1 MTVVSL
7 RERKKASTR
16 ERILTVACELFA
28 RRGIAAVTVEEIAA
42 DAEVGKGTVYN
53 YFAAKEDI
61 VVAFLIELDRDA
73 LETMALLPGD
83 GMNPAE
89 ALDMAAWSLLE
100 HKANYREFVRAFF
113 ARSFAPDNFAHE
125 TQAFQAELDTALGAL
140 FDRLMREGRGNPPSM
155 SHDEFVMS
163 FKTMHFGISAIWT
176 FEGPPFATARA
187 LCRRHM
193 ALLAKGLE
201 P

>member
-1 MTVVSL
+1 MTRVTL

-16 ERILTVACELFA
+16 ERILAAACELFE

-42 DAEVGKGTVYN
+42 AAEVGKGTVYN

-61 VVAFLIELDRDA
+61 VVSFLIELDREA
-73 LETMALLPGD
+73 LETMALLPAD
-83 GMNPAE
+83 GMDAAE
-89 ALDMAAWSLLE
+89 ALDAAAWSLLE
-100 HKANYREFVRAFF
+100 HKAPYREFVRAFF
-113 ARSFAPDNFAHE
+113 ARTFAPDNFAHE
-125 TQAFQAELDTALGAL
+125 TQQFQLLLDTALGAL
-140 FDRLMREGRGNPPSM
+140 FERLPLEDAGRPPAMSRE
-155 SHDEFVMS
+155 DFVMS
-163 FKTMHFGISAIWT
+163 FKTMHFGIGAVWT

-201 P
+201 S

>member
-1 MTVVSL
+1 MTAVSL
-7 RERKKASTR
+7 RARKKAGTR
-16 ERILTVACELFA
+16 ERILTAACELFA
-28 RRGIAAVTVEEIAA
+28 KRGIAAVTVDVIAA
-42 DAEVGKGTVYN
+42 AADVGKGTVYN
-53 YFAAKEDI
+53 YFSAKEDI

-83 GMNPAE
+83 GMNVADS
-89 ALDMAAWSLLE
+89 LDAAAWSLLE
-100 HKANYREFVRAFF
+100 HKAPYREFVRAFF

-125 TQAFQAELDTALGAL
+125 IQEFQAALDESLGAL
-140 FDRLMREGRGNPPSM
+140 FDRLSCEAAGAAPSM
-155 SHDEFVMS
+155 SRDDFVMS
-163 FKTMHFGISAIWT
+163 FKTMQFGISAIWT

-193 ALLAKGLE
+193 ALLAQGLE

>member
-1 MTVVSL
+1 MTVVRL
-7 RERKKASTR
+7 RERKKANTR

-42 DAEVGKGTVYN
+42 GAEVGKGTVYN

-61 VVAFLIELDRDA
+61 AVAFLIELDRDA

-89 ALDMAAWSLLE
+89 ALDMAAWSLLK
-100 HKANYREFVRAFF
+100 HKAPYREFVRAFF
-113 ARSFAPDNFAHE
+113 ARSFTADNFVRE
-125 TQAFQAELDTALGAL
+125 TQAFQAELDAALGAL
-140 FDRLMREGRGNPPSM
+140 FDRLMREPRGTAPSM
-155 SHDEFVMS
+155 SRDEFLLS

-193 ALLAKGLE
+193 ALLAKGVE

>member
-7 RERKKASTR
+7 RERKKASNR
-16 ERILTVACELFA
+16 ERILAVASELFA
-28 RRGIAAVTVEEIAA
+28 KRGIATVTVEEIAA
-42 DAEVGKGTVYN
+42 GAEVGKGTVYN

-61 VVAFLIELDRDA
+61 AVAFLIELDRDA

-83 GMNPAE
+83 GMSPAE
-89 ALDMAAWSLLE
+89 ALDAAAWSLLE
-100 HKANYREFVRAFF
+100 YKAPYREFVRAFF

-125 TQAFQAELDTALGAL
+125 SQAFQVELDATLSAL
-140 FDRLMREGRGNPPSM
+140 FDRLLRDRHGPPPSM
-155 SHDEFVMS
+155 TRDDFTMS

-187 LCRRHM
+187 LSRRHM

-201 P
+201 L

>member
-1 MTVVSL
+1 MTIVSL
-7 RERKKASTR
+7 RDRKKASTR
-16 ERILTVACELFA
+16 ERILSVACELFA
-28 RRGIAAVTVEEIAA
+28 RRGIAAVTVEEVAA
-42 DAEVGKGTVYN
+42 EALVGKGTVYN

-61 VVAFLIELDRDA
+61 AGAFLIELDRDA
-73 LETMALLPGD
+73 LDTTALLPGD
-83 GMNPAE
+83 GMNTAE

-100 HKANYREFVRAFF
+100 HKAPYREFVRAFF

-125 TQAFQAELDTALGAL
+125 TQAFQAELDAALSAL
-140 FDRLMREGRGNPPSM
+140 FDRLMRERRGTPPSM
-155 SHDEFVMS
+155 SHDEFAMS